1 MRTNNFN
8 PDRNQNT
15 IIWNKQAKTQNP
27 ITIISINYNQMLLRC
42 YYFFTYSLTMNEYAN
57 QNVLNLLHFI
67 DEMCYNL

>member
-1 MRTNNFN
+1 
-8 PDRNQNT
+8 
-15 IIWNKQAKTQNP
+15 
-27 ITIISINYNQMLLRC
+27 MLLRC